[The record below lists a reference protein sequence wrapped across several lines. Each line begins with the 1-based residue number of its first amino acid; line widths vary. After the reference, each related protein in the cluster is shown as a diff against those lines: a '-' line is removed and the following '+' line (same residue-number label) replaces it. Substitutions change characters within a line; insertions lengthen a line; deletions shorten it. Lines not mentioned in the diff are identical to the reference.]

1 MKLSELVTVP
11 VPPIMDMVRIRSS
24 DGGGGDG
31 DDDACRLMMA
41 GKNIF
46 HGKAPKASLGG
57 TGGGVGGHS
66 KKICLTDWTE
76 LVEPY
81 WNPPDVLADA
91 AI

>member
-41 GKNIF
+41 GKNMF
-46 HGKAPKASLGG
+46 HGKAPKA
-57 TGGGVGGHS
+57 
-66 KKICLTDWTE
+66 
-76 LVEPY
+76 
-81 WNPPDVLADA
+81 
-91 AI
+91 